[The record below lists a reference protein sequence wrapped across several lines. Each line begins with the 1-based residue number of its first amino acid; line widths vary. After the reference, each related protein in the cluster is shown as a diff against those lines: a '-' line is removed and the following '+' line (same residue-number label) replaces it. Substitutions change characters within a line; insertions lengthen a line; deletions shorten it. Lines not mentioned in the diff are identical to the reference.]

1 MEDVFKF
8 GFVMLFLMGFPMLGY
23 AGFVAV
29 RAWQRKVD
37 GRQGNPALLEELE
50 DLRARVNDLE
60 QVRGRVEELEERMDF
75 TERVLPRPDTVRE
88 RPRS

>member
-8 GFVMLFLMGFPMLGY
+8 GFVMLFLLGFPMLGY

-29 RAWQRKVD
+29 RAWQRRID
-37 GRQGNPALLEELE
+37 GRQGNPAMLEELE
-50 DLRARVNDLE
+50 DLRVRVHDLE

-75 TERVLPRPDTVRE
+75 SERMLTRE
-88 RPRS
+88 KPASQLKP